1 MAGAYGAKIGKW
13 WEGCVCVCVPYRTPK
28 DALKANNNIR
38 DEHEINLQKALD
50 GLIDRRG
57 HRTFIAGHVRS
68 KTVWIYP
75 NIYVCV

>member
-1 MAGAYGAKIGKW
+1 MEVQA
-13 WEGCVCVCVPYRTPK
+13 PK

-57 HRTFIAGHVRS
+57 HRTFIAGHVCS
-68 KTVWIYP
+68 KTVVPDCEKGWGGGLGMYIG
-75 NIYVCV
+75 I